1 MVDVSVGTVEVH
13 VIWHTSA
20 EWRVLILRR
29 AADTRCPG
37 SWEAVHGRIEA
48 GETPAAAAV
57 REVREETG
65 LEILRLYN
73 VRVQPFYL
81 HRSNTVQLSVV
92 FAAFADPRSPLRLGA
107 EHAAG
112 EWVDDEEA
120 FERFFWPG
128 DRQSLR
134 EALTLLADGTAGV
147 AEDVLRVL

>member
-1 MVDVSVGTVEVH
+1 MQ
-13 VIWHTSA
+13 
-20 EWRVLILRR
+20 R

-48 GETPAAAAV
+48 GETPAMAAV

-65 LEILRLYN
+65 LEVLRLYS

-92 FAAFADPRSPLRLGA
+92 FAAFADPGSPLQLGV
-107 EHAAG
+107 EHELA
-112 EWVDDEEA
+112 EWVDHEEA
-120 FERFFWPG
+120 LARLFWPG
-128 DRQSLR
+128 DCQSLR
-134 EALTLLADGTAGV
+134 EALTLLADGTAGA